1 MKLFELNRL
10 TYEIDIAPEA
20 LLLEPFKRLIDRDKS
35 KTKDMAKKELAL
47 IYHYCDIRSDYSGM
61 ENNAKLAQII
71 ENLKFSKGYT
81 PDKLVKEA
89 MEFYMSFK
97 TPIQELYEGA
107 VIAAQA
113 VNEYLR
119 KSKELLE
126 ERTEDGK
133 IVTDIAKI
141 TASIEKL
148 PKIMMNLKTAE
159 KEYIKETKETEGRMK
174 GSKELGMFEGT
185 NTFKID

>member
-61 ENNAKLAQII
+61 ENNTKLAQII

-89 MEFYMSFK
+89 MEF
-97 TPIQELYEGA
+97 
-107 VIAAQA
+107 
-113 VNEYLR
+113 
-119 KSKELLE
+119 
-126 ERTEDGK
+126 
-133 IVTDIAKI
+133 
-141 TASIEKL
+141 
-148 PKIMMNLKTAE
+148 
-159 KEYIKETKETEGRMK
+159 
-174 GSKELGMFEGT
+174 
-185 NTFKID
+185 

>member
-35 KTKDMAKKELAL
+35 KTKDIAKKELAL

-61 ENNAKLAQII
+61 ENNVKLAQII

-81 PDKLVKEA
+81 PDKMVKEA

-97 TPIQELYEGA
+97 TPIENLYEGA
-107 VIAAQA
+107 IIAAQA
-113 VNEYLR
+113 VDKYLR
-119 KSKELLE
+119 NTEELLA
-126 ERTEDGK
+126 ERIERK
-133 IVTDIAKI
+133 VVTDIAKI
-141 TASIEKL
+141 TSSIEKL
-148 PKIMMNLKTAE
+148 PKIMANLKAAE
-159 KEYIKETKETEGRMK
+159 KELVKEKKETEGRMK
-174 GSKELGMFEGT
+174 GSKAMNMFEDGLKT
-185 NTFKID
+185 E